1 MKHKKI
7 MSIAMASAMLLT
19 GVPSSISS
27 VFAKSADSSIQVTSE
42 TSSKDDI
49 NVDSSSDISV
59 TDGDSDIKVTPKES
73 TEDITVEDKV
83 DDTKTTS
90 ESTEATDNAN
100 TEATED
106 VTIEG
111 KFTASV
117 ENKTKEEL
125 SKGDTAKLHVKAEN
139 KSADATSLKLYFSDT
154 DTQLTTDKMQWS
166 GYLTKPAMSMSI
178 KGLNKECMLSVPV
191 KTQDDKTIDTSL
203 KFLKEVKNDVVV
215 SRYAVVELPAG
226 ASTEFDMTIA
236 NTNASSVSVI
246 PVMEQKSVSFGDA
259 ATLTW

>member
-7 MSIAMASAMLLT
+7 MSIVMASAMLLT

-59 TDGDSDIKVTPKES
+59 TDGDSDIKVTPKKS
-73 TEDITVEDKV
+73 TEDITVEDKKDKV
-83 DDTKTTS
+83 DDTETPS

-215 SRYAVVELPAG
+215 SRFHILPARDIRRILCNQ
-226 ASTEFDMTIA
+226 F
-236 NTNASSVSVI
+236 
-246 PVMEQKSVSFGDA
+246 
-259 ATLTW
+259 